1 MTTEGKPMPTAVAST
16 SGTARP
22 RRAPV
27 SPDFWRQIK
36 RTVNGVPVSEAQITL
51 IVDAIRA
58 GLDLQPDDVVTDIA
72 CGNGALSQYLFDDC
86 AGWFG
91 SDIDATLIATAQRHF
106 ASPPAYDFRCADAAS
121 YVATEPVPARYT
133 KALCYGSFSYF
144 SADEAHDVLATLH
157 GRFTNLRRVYIG
169 NLPDKDRAHRFY
181 PAGTDYY
188 AQLDQPQAAIG
199 LWRSADEWR
208 ALAARTGWQIRFHQM
223 PEDFYAA
230 HYRFDVVL
238 DR

>member
-1 MTTEGKPMPTAVAST
+1 MHTLPL
-16 SGTARP
+16 RP
-22 RRAPV
+22 SPLRSARAPV

-36 RTVNGVPVSEAQITL
+36 RTVNGVPVSEDQIAL
-51 IVDAIRA
+51 IVQAIRQ
-58 GLDLQPDDVVTDIA
+58 GLALQPEDVVCDIA

-86 AGWFG
+86 AALQG
-91 SDIDATLIATAQRHF
+91 SDIDAELIATACRHF
-106 ASPPAYDFRCADAAS
+106 ASPPAYDFRCADAAT
-121 YVATEPVPARYT
+121 YVRTEAQPQRYS

-144 SADEAHDVLATLH
+144 SADDALEVLTTLH
-157 GRFTNLRRVYIG
+157 ERFVNLQRVYIG

-181 PAGTDYY
+181 PAGVDYRP
-188 AQLDQPQAAIG
+188 QLDQPGAAIG
-199 LWRSADEWR
+199 QWRSADEWR
-208 ALAARTGWQIRFHQM
+208 TLAAATGWQIRFHQM